1 MVKKAIIIIFI
12 FIFLITLGFVEQNNV
27 KKVLTS
33 MEDSIIGL
41 NQQYELNQD
50 NIVVFYNKV
59 SNIKEY
65 WLEKENWLC
74 FLFNHRD
81 LSVITD
87 SINRLQ
93 AYTQNNDYDNAIAEL
108 AMLREY
114 STKNCHIMGF
124 NIKNVL

>member
-1 MVKKAIIIIFI
+1 MVKKGILVISILIITIVFGIVELNI
-12 FIFLITLGFVEQNNV
+12 VQSTLH
-27 KKVLTS
+27 S
-33 MEDSIIGL
+33 MENSIVKL
-41 NQQYELNQD
+41 NQEYELNSTD
-50 NIVVFYNKV
+50 ITIFYDKI

-65 WLEKENWLC
+65 WKEKEKWLC

-93 AYTQNNDYDNAIAEL
+93 AYTKNNDYDNAIAEL
-108 AMLREY
+108 SMLKEY
-114 STKNCHIMGF
+114 STQNCHIMGF